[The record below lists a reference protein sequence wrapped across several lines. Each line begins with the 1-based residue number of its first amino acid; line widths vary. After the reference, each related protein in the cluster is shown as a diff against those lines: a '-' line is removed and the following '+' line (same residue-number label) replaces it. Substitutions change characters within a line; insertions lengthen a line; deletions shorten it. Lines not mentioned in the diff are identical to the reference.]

1 MKLEISMTLPRQD
14 VCLLW
19 VRKNVC
25 FGHFVDNVLQSING
39 GSATHCFVQFAD
51 GARAHGKKKT
61 NYLLTRPLIFHPQ

>member
-14 VCLLW
+14 VRLLW

-39 GSATHCFVQFAD
+39 GSATHCFIQFAD
-51 GARAHGKKKT
+51 SAWARWKEKT
-61 NYLLTRPLIFHPQ
+61 NYLLTQPLIFHPQ